1 MTREELQKVADE
13 YVQNLLQGK
22 GAKRPN
28 FNAFDSMIMGLAE
41 RNHEAWCKAKRAD
54 GYVYGEVVDDVA
66 KTTNLLV
73 DFKDLPESIKDAN
86 IQNAKKTITLIFTA
100 GFQLHKIL
108 SEEDRKSLID
118 SMAEALHD
126 EWALNKA
133 KQGYIFSEVRNDN
146 PVKGQLTHRD
156 MLPYAELV
164 KLYPEDAAY
173 DVETAE
179 GIVSGLENMGYR
191 VCYPAT
197 ATC

>member
-13 YVQNLLQGK
+13 YVHNILQGK
-22 GAKRPN
+22 GAKRPSI
-28 FNAFDSMIMGLAE
+28 NAFDGMILGLAKK
-41 RNHEAWCKAKRAD
+41 NHEAWCVAKRAE

-73 DFKDLPESIKDAN
+73 EFEALPEIIKDAN
-86 IQNAKKTITLIFTA
+86 IQNAKKTISLIFSA

-108 SEEDRKSLID
+108 TEEDRKSLID

-133 KQGYIFSEVRNDN
+133 KKGYVFGETRNDD
-146 PVKGQLTHRD
+146 PQKGQLTHRD
-156 MLPYAELV
+156 LLPFAKLCE
-164 KLYPEDAAY
+164 LYPEDAAL
-173 DVETAE
+173 DVVTAE

-197 ATC
+197 AAC